1 MRTSL
6 PSLNH
11 RQLGFSLPEIMVGMV
26 IGLLG
31 IIIIM
36 QVTSVFE
43 GQKRTTSSGDD
54 AQNGGAIA
62 LYTMQRDIAQAGY
75 GFSSANLMGRDFVT
89 PNITF
94 AASSPLAAVVLNHV
108 NLDSVADAETDT
120 LIVTYGNSN
129 STPEGAVIV
138 NSNPATYNIVGGA
151 AASGVAAAGGGH
163 GFMNGDWV
171 TADDG
176 SGNGGNVNTHYLYK
190 VDGVDAITVP
200 VTSPNGYPIPV
211 LQDTAVGPHPLLYN
225 FGPSPSILAYA
236 VRNGSLSVCDY
247 LARACDAGNDADWT
261 ALTGGIV
268 SMRAQCIGGSALRIV
283 LVARNSQIA
292 GAVVTTATPNWNP
305 NGVPAPVATNPAAS
319 WGADWNRYRYKTF
332 ETIVPIR
339 NAVWKGVAGC

>member
-6 PSLNH
+6 PSLNR

-94 AASSPLAAVVLNHV
+94 AASSPLSAVVLNHV
-108 NLDSVADAETDT
+108 NLDPIADPETDT
-120 LIVTYGNSN
+120 LIVIYGDSN
-129 STPEGAVIV
+129 ITTEGAVIV
-138 NSNPATYNIVGGA
+138 NSNPTTYNIIGGA

-163 GFMNGDWV
+163 SFMNGDWV

-176 SGNGGNVNTHYLYK
+176 NGNGGAINTHYLYQ
-190 VDGVDAITVP
+190 VTGVDAITVP
-200 VTSPNGYPIPV
+200 VVSPNGYPIPV
-211 LQDTAVGPHPLLYN
+211 LQDTAAGPHPLLYN
-225 FGPSPSILAYA
+225 FGPSPSFLAYA

-247 LARACDAGNDADWT
+247 LARACDANNDADWT

-268 SMRAQCIGGSALRIV
+268 SMRTQCIGGSALRIV

-292 GAVVTTATPNWNP
+292 GAVVTTDTPNWSP
-305 NGVPAPVATNPAAS
+305 NGVSAPVATNPAAS